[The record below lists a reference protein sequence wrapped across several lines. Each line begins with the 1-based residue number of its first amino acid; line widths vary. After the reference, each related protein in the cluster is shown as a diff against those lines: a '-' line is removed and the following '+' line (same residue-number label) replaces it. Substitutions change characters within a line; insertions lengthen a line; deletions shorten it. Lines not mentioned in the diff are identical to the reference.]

1 MQEVLETLYHQEGR
15 RIFASLVGLLRDFD
29 LAEEALQEAFAAAAE
44 RWPTQGL
51 PKNPRA
57 WLVSAG
63 RFKAIDGLRRKSR
76 NQQLLQRMASDEEG
90 LDQSLELWEE
100 SRFEDDQLKLIFT
113 CCHPSLGPDVQ
124 VALTLREVCGLTT
137 EEIASAFLT
146 STSTMA
152 QRLVRGKAKIRD
164 AAIAIQAPPVHRLR
178 ERLESVQAV
187 LYLIFNEGYS
197 ASSGNRIT
205 RADLCQEAL
214 WLARLLVRLCPDG
227 ESHGLLALMLLQDA
241 RRPARLSPQG
251 DLIRLADQD
260 RSLWNREAIEEGL
273 QQLETA
279 LQHPEVGPY
288 TLQAAIAAEHG
299 RALRVEDVNWPGIV
313 QWYSLLQQAQPSP
326 VVELNALVARSMCQP
341 LEPVQAELER
351 LVAGPLADY
360 HLAHAALAD
369 VLRRRGQPDGAAAAY
384 RTALERTRQK
394 PEQRFLKQCIEEL
407 SKAEVVPR
415 L

>member
-1 MQEVLETLYHQEGR
+1 MQDVLETLYRQEGR
-15 RIFASLVGLLRDFD
+15 RIFASLVGLLRDFE

-44 RWPTQGL
+44 RWPTQGI

-76 NQQLLQRMASDEEG
+76 NQQLLQRMACHEEE
-90 LDQSLELWEE
+90 LDLSLEHWEE

-113 CCHPSLGPDVQ
+113 CCHPALAPAVQ

-146 STSTMA
+146 STVTMA
-152 QRLVRGKAKIRD
+152 QRLVRGKSKIRD
-164 AAIAIQAPPVHRLR
+164 AAIAIQVPPAHQLR

-251 DLIRLADQD
+251 ELIRLADQD
-260 RSLWNREAIEEGL
+260 RSLWNREAIAEGL
-273 QQLETA
+273 LQLEIA
-279 LQHPEVGPY
+279 LQQAEVGPY
-288 TLQAAIAAEHG
+288 TLQAAIAAEH
-299 RALRVEDVNWPGIV
+299 ALALKVEDVNWPGIV
-313 QWYSLLQQAQPSP
+313 HWYSLLQQAQPSP

-341 LEPVQAELER
+341 LEPVQVGLER

-369 VLRRRGQPDGAAAAY
+369 VLRRRGRAAQAAGAYQA
-384 RTALERTRQK
+384 ALERTRQE
-394 PEQRFLKQCIEEL
+394 PEQRFLRQCIEEL
-407 SKAEVVPR
+407 SKNEVAPR